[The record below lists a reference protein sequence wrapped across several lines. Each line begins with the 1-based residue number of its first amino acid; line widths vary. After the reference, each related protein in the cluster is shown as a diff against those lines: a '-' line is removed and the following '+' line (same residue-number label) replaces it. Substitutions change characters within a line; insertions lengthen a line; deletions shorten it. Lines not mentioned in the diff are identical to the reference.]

1 MACII
6 SQGDKYKTIIKIAMG
21 WARKK
26 LGAQVDVVHSELET
40 CGNPVFSRIAQILN
54 EASDKVEEKYQQKMI
69 REVGELFLWIL
80 YKDTA
85 YRDVAFWMLKQM
97 FENSEDFE
105 KELAL
110 YAKNPEDWYVN
121 VWHRTKMHTK
131 ELRAEGKISEMGKSF
146 DEEVF
151 TPPIQAKRLKKYK

>member
-6 SQGDKYKTIIKIAMG
+6 SQGDKYKTVIKIALG

-26 LGAQVDVVHSELET
+26 LGANVEVVHNDLAN
-40 CGNPVFSRIAQILN
+40 CGNSSFARITDILN
-54 EASDKVEEKYQQKMI
+54 TAADSVEEGYQRKMI
-69 REVGELFLWIL
+69 RDVGELFIWIL

-97 FENSEDFE
+97 FENSEEFK

-121 VWHRTKMHTK
+121 VWHRTKEQTK
-131 ELRAEGKISEMGKSF
+131 QLRAEGKISECSKSLS
-146 DEEVF
+146 EEIF
-151 TPPIQAKRLKKYK
+151 TPPIQHAKLKKYK